1 MRIAD
6 KIRSILNR
14 SKSHQV
20 ETIIIS
26 EKQCPHCTS
35 RGMFVFN
42 DPPKIK
48 SKIGESNEKQK

>member
-1 MRIAD
+1 MKITDR
-6 KIRSILNR
+6 IRSLFNR

-26 EKQCPHCTS
+26 KKQCPHCSS

-42 DPPKIK
+42 NTSKIK
-48 SKIGESNEKQK
+48 SKIGESNEKHK